1 MITAIQLLTI
11 LDEALAGWKSYVK
24 RIPMLRAGV
33 KVLEKINKKGFKA
46 YIVGGTV
53 RDLVLGQEPHDI
65 DIATNMSMSEI
76 KKLFKTYEL
85 GKSTDY
91 GIVVIREKGFS
102 FELAQFRADG
112 SYVDGR
118 RPETVEIKGTFKED
132 AERRDFTIN
141 AMAIDKTGN
150 IIDYFNGR
158 KDIKNKV
165 LRTVGDPK
173 KRFGE
178 DKLRIMRAARFAAK
192 LDMDIDKDT
201 RSTARKLA
209 KDMTQLSAERIK
221 DELFKSASLGGKKF
235 ARYLRILDDLK
246 ILQII
251 LPELAALKYKPHTPQ
266 HHPESPDVFGH
277 VLKALET
284 TKTKDPVQQL
294 AIMLHDV
301 GKLTTQD
308 VGKSTAHHTYYG
320 HAEEGVKLVEI
331 IARRLKLSNKEREA
345 ILFAVGNH
353 MKFHKILG
361 MKASKVAKLVHDD
374 NWEVLK
380 TVAFADRAVRKRIT
394 TDKQFDDILAR
405 AIEIKDKYGINKV
418 QKVANLASG
427 KRIMDLTGL
436 KPGKEIGRI
445 KTVTMDWVI
454 NNGIDNQKEVD
465 DYILKLVG

>member
-1 MITAIQLLTI
+1 
-11 LDEALAGWKSYVK
+11 
-24 RIPMLRAGV
+24 
-33 KVLEKINKKGFKA
+33 
-46 YIVGGTV
+46 
-53 RDLVLGQEPHDI
+53 
-65 DIATNMSMSEI
+65 
-76 KKLFKTYEL
+76 
-85 GKSTDY
+85 
-91 GIVVIREKGFS
+91 
-102 FELAQFRADG
+102 
-112 SYVDGR
+112 
-118 RPETVEIKGTFKED
+118 
-132 AERRDFTIN
+132 
-141 AMAIDKTGN
+141 
-150 IIDYFNGR
+150 
-158 KDIKNKV
+158 
-165 LRTVGDPK
+165 
-173 KRFGE
+173 
-178 DKLRIMRAARFAAK
+178 
-192 LDMDIDKDT
+192 
-201 RSTARKLA
+201 
-209 KDMTQLSAERIK
+209 
-221 DELFKSASLGGKKF
+221 
-235 ARYLRILDDLK
+235 
-246 ILQII
+246 
-251 LPELAALKYKPHTPQ
+251 
-266 HHPESPDVFGH
+266 
-277 VLKALET
+277 
-284 TKTKDPVQQL
+284 
-294 AIMLHDV
+294 
-301 GKLTTQD
+301 LTTQD

>member
-221 DELFKSASLGGKKF
+221 DELF
-235 ARYLRILDDLK
+235 Y
-246 ILQII
+246 
-251 LPELAALKYKPHTPQ
+251 
-266 HHPESPDVFGH
+266 
-277 VLKALET
+277 
-284 TKTKDPVQQL
+284 
-294 AIMLHDV
+294 M
-301 GKLTTQD
+301 
-308 VGKSTAHHTYYG
+308 
-320 HAEEGVKLVEI
+320 
-331 IARRLKLSNKEREA
+331 
-345 ILFAVGNH
+345 
-353 MKFHKILG
+353 M
-361 MKASKVAKLVHDD
+361 
-374 NWEVLK
+374 
-380 TVAFADRAVRKRIT
+380 
-394 TDKQFDDILAR
+394 
-405 AIEIKDKYGINKV
+405 
-418 QKVANLASG
+418 
-427 KRIMDLTGL
+427 
-436 KPGKEIGRI
+436 
-445 KTVTMDWVI
+445 
-454 NNGIDNQKEVD
+454 
-465 DYILKLVG
+465 